1 VHKLRVI
8 RFLVCLSAAALPFA
22 AALLLPRVANAA
34 EAATKDAANAAK
46 PAPPARTSQLPKMSF
61 DGQPQSEPPSK
72 SPGESKP
79 DSAPKERPKK
89 TPAPD
94 EKPAP
99 EQGESSKT
107 GQPSPLSIP
116 FVEGYD
122 SLGLKIPDFDPVSG
136 ALKSWYS
143 IGTLR
148 RLDDKIVE
156 LRDSYLEL
164 YKTDG
169 SKEVSMDL
177 PKASLD
183 RFTRK
188 LESKVPVF
196 IWSDDFHITGATM
209 ELDTVS
215 KEASLGG
222 PVHVLIY
229 QFKDDPSAEENE
241 EEARNAPN
249 RANASGGATQG
260 EPPAGE
266 TNGAAAVKGEK
277 IN

>member
-1 VHKLRVI
+1 MHKLRVI
-8 RFLVCLSAAALPFA
+8 RFLVFLSAAAL
-22 AALLLPRVANAA
+22 ALPQGAHAA
-34 EAATKDAANAAK
+34 EDAANTGK
-46 PAPPARTSQLPKMSF
+46 TGAPPRVSQLPKMSF
-61 DGQPQSEPPSK
+61 DSQPQNEAPAK
-72 SPGESKP
+72 SPAEPKP
-79 DSAPKERPKK
+79 DTTPETSPKERPKK
-89 TPAPD
+89 TQASE
-94 EKPAP
+94 EKTAP
-99 EQGESSKT
+99 EQNAVGDKS
-107 GQPSPLSIP
+107 QSPLSIP

-143 IGTLR
+143 IGALR

-164 YKTDG
+164 YKGDG

-188 LESKVPVF
+188 VESKVPVA

-215 KEASLGG
+215 KEAHLGG

-229 QFKDDPSAEENE
+229 QFKDDASEGD
-241 EEARNAPN
+241 EAQETRDAAVGAN
-249 RANASGGATQG
+249 RG
-260 EPPAGE
+260 EPQTDGAR
-266 TNGAAAVKGEK
+266 GAAAVKAEK

>member
-1 VHKLRVI
+1 
-8 RFLVCLSAAALPFA
+8 
-22 AALLLPRVANAA
+22 
-34 EAATKDAANAAK
+34 
-46 PAPPARTSQLPKMSF
+46 MSF
-61 DGQPQSEPPSK
+61 DGQPQNEAPAK
-72 SPGESKP
+72 SPGEPKP
-79 DSAPKERPKK
+79 DGTPKESPKK
-89 TPAPD
+89 TPAPE

-99 EQGESSKT
+99 QQNEGIKT
-107 GQPSPLSIP
+107 SQPSPLSIP

-188 LESKVPVF
+188 VESKVPVS

-215 KEASLGG
+215 KEARLGG
-222 PVHVLIY
+222 PVRVLIY
-229 QFKDDPSAEENE
+229 QFKDNPSENDDADE
-241 EEARNAPN
+241 PRDAA
-249 RANASGGATQG
+249 GGATRS
-260 EPPAGE
+260 EPQTSEAG
-266 TNGAAAVKGEK
+266 GAAEVKSEK

>member
-8 RFLVCLSAAALPFA
+8 RFLVFLSAAALT
-22 AALLLPRVANAA
+22 LPQGAHAA
-34 EAATKDAANAAK
+34 EDAAKAGK
-46 PAPPARTSQLPKMSF
+46 KGAPPRASQLPKMSF
-61 DGQPQSEPPSK
+61 DGQPQNEAPSK
-72 SPGESKP
+72 SPGEPKP
-79 DSAPKERPKK
+79 DTAPKTTSKESPKT
-89 TPAPD
+89 TPASE

-99 EQGESSKT
+99 EQNEGGKT
-107 GQPSPLSIP
+107 SQPSPLSIP

-148 RLDDKIVE
+148 RLDDKFVE

-164 YKTDG
+164 YKSDG

-188 LESKVPVF
+188 VESKVPVA

-229 QFKDDPSAEENE
+229 QFKDEPSEGDAEETRD
-241 EEARNAPN
+241 AA
-249 RANASGGATQG
+249 GGPTRG
-260 EPPAGE
+260 EPQPGE
-266 TNGAAAVKGEK
+266 GRGAASSKGEK

>member
-1 VHKLRVI
+1 
-8 RFLVCLSAAALPFA
+8 
-22 AALLLPRVANAA
+22 
-34 EAATKDAANAAK
+34 
-46 PAPPARTSQLPKMSF
+46 MSF
-61 DGQPQSEPPSK
+61 DGQPQNEAPSK
-72 SPGESKP
+72 SPGEPKP
-79 DSAPKERPKK
+79 DTAPKTTSKESPKK
-89 TPAPD
+89 TPASE
-94 EKPAP
+94 EKPA
-99 EQGESSKT
+99 EQAEDGKT

-136 ALKSWYS
+136 SLKSWYS

-148 RLDDKIVE
+148 RLDDKFVE

-164 YKTDG
+164 YKSDG

-188 LESKVPVF
+188 VESKVPVA

-215 KEASLGG
+215 KEARLGG

-229 QFKDDPSAEENE
+229 QFKDDPSEKDDAEETRD
-241 EEARNAPN
+241 AA
-249 RANASGGATQG
+249 GGANRG
-260 EPPAGE
+260 EPQTGE
-266 TNGAAAVKGEK
+266 VRGAAAVKGEK

>member
-1 VHKLRVI
+1 MHKLRVI
-8 RFLVCLSAAALPFA
+8 RFLVFIYAAALT
-22 AALLLPRVANAA
+22 LPQGAHAA
-34 EAATKDAANAAK
+34 EDAAKAGK
-46 PAPPARTSQLPKMSF
+46 TGAPPRASQLPKMSF
-61 DGQPQSEPPSK
+61 DGQPQNEAPSK
-72 SPGESKP
+72 SPGEPKP
-79 DSAPKERPKK
+79 DTAPKTTPKESIKK
-89 TPAPD
+89 TPASE
-94 EKPAP
+94 EKPA
-99 EQGESSKT
+99 EQNEGGKT
-107 GQPSPLSIP
+107 NQPSPLSIP

-169 SKEVSMDL
+169 AKEMSMDL

-188 LESKVPVF
+188 VESKVPVF
-196 IWSDDFHITGATM
+196 IWSNDFQITGATM

-229 QFKDDPSAEENE
+229 QFKDEPSEGDDAEETRDATGGANRGE
-241 EEARNAPN
+241 PQTGEAR
-249 RANASGGATQG
+249 
-260 EPPAGE
+260 
-266 TNGAAAVKGEK
+266 GAAAVKGEK

>member
-1 VHKLRVI
+1 
-8 RFLVCLSAAALPFA
+8 
-22 AALLLPRVANAA
+22 
-34 EAATKDAANAAK
+34 
-46 PAPPARTSQLPKMSF
+46 MSF
-61 DGQPQSEPPSK
+61 DGQPQNEAPSK
-72 SPGESKP
+72 SPGEPKP
-79 DSAPKERPKK
+79 DTAPKTTSKESPKT
-89 TPAPD
+89 TPASE

-99 EQGESSKT
+99 EQNEGGKT
-107 GQPSPLSIP
+107 SQPSPLSIP

-148 RLDDKIVE
+148 RLDDKFVE

-164 YKTDG
+164 YKSDG

-188 LESKVPVF
+188 VESKVPVA

-229 QFKDDPSAEENE
+229 QFKDEPSEGDAEETRD
-241 EEARNAPN
+241 AA
-249 RANASGGATQG
+249 GGPTRG
-260 EPPAGE
+260 EPQPGE
-266 TNGAAAVKGEK
+266 GRGAASSKGEK

>member
-1 VHKLRVI
+1 
-8 RFLVCLSAAALPFA
+8 
-22 AALLLPRVANAA
+22 
-34 EAATKDAANAAK
+34 
-46 PAPPARTSQLPKMSF
+46 MSF
-61 DGQPQSEPPSK
+61 DGQLQNEAPSK
-72 SPGESKP
+72 PPAEPKP
-79 DSAPKERPKK
+79 ENAPKTSPNERPKK
-89 TPAPD
+89 TPAS
-94 EKPAP
+94 EGEPAP
-99 EQGESSKT
+99 KQNEDSKT
-107 GQPSPLSIP
+107 AQPSPLSIP

-136 ALKSWYS
+136 SLKSWYS

-169 SKEVSMDL
+169 SREVSMDL

-188 LESKVPVF
+188 LESKVPVA

-215 KEASLGG
+215 KEARLGG

-229 QFKDDPSAEENE
+229 QFKDDPSEGDEAKKTRDAAGGASRSEPQTD
-241 EEARNAPN
+241 EARD
-249 RANASGGATQG
+249 
-260 EPPAGE
+260 
-266 TNGAAAVKGEK
+266 AAAVKGEK

>member
-1 VHKLRVI
+1 MHKLRVI
-8 RFLVCLSAAALPFA
+8 GFLVFLSAAAPRLQQGAYA
-22 AALLLPRVANAA
+22 AEDAASAGKTGPPPRV
-34 EAATKDAANAAK
+34 
-46 PAPPARTSQLPKMSF
+46 SQLPKMSF
-61 DGQPQSEPPSK
+61 DGQPQSAAPSK
-72 SPGESKP
+72 PSGEPKPGIAP
-79 DSAPKERPKK
+79 TAPTAPIGPKESPKK
-89 TPAPD
+89 TPAPA
-94 EKPAP
+94 EKPEP
-99 EQGESSKT
+99 DQNDGSKT
-107 GQPSPLSIP
+107 NQPSPLSIP

-169 SKEVSMDL
+169 SKEMSMDL

-188 LESKVPVF
+188 VESKVPVF
-196 IWSDDFHITGATM
+196 IWSDDFEITGATM

-215 KEASLGG
+215 KEARLGG
-222 PVHVLIY
+222 PVRVLIY
-229 QFKDDPSAEENE
+229 QFKDDPSEGDAAEETGDAAGGANRE
-241 EEARNAPN
+241 KPQAGEAR
-249 RANASGGATQG
+249 
-260 EPPAGE
+260 
-266 TNGAAAVKGEK
+266 GAAPVKGEK

>member
-1 VHKLRVI
+1 MHKLRVI
-8 RFLVCLSAAALPFA
+8 RFLVFLSAAALT
-22 AALLLPRVANAA
+22 LPQGAHAA
-34 EAATKDAANAAK
+34 EDAAKAGK
-46 PAPPARTSQLPKMSF
+46 TGAPPRASQLPKMSF
-61 DGQPQSEPPSK
+61 DGQPQNEAPSK
-72 SPGESKP
+72 SPGEPKP
-79 DSAPKERPKK
+79 DTAPKTTPKESPKK
-89 TPAPD
+89 TPASE

-99 EQGESSKT
+99 EQNEGGKT
-107 GQPSPLSIP
+107 SQPSPLSIP

-136 ALKSWYS
+136 SLKSWYS

-148 RLDDKIVE
+148 RLDDKFVE

-164 YKTDG
+164 YKSDG

-188 LESKVPVF
+188 VESKVPVA

-215 KEASLGG
+215 KEARLGG

-229 QFKDDPSAEENE
+229 QFKDDPSEKDDAEETRD
-241 EEARNAPN
+241 AA
-249 RANASGGATQG
+249 GGANRG
-260 EPPAGE
+260 EPQTGE
-266 TNGAAAVKGEK
+266 VRGAAAVKGEK

>member
-1 VHKLRVI
+1 
-8 RFLVCLSAAALPFA
+8 LPQGA
-22 AALLLPRVANAA
+22 HAA
-34 EAATKDAANAAK
+34 EDAANAGK
-46 PAPPARTSQLPKMSF
+46 TGTPPRASQLPKMSF
-61 DGQPQSEPPSK
+61 DGQPQNEVPSK
-72 SPGESKP
+72 PPAEPKLEIT
-79 DSAPKERPKK
+79 PKESSGKNSASAEKSASEQNEGGK
-89 TPAPD
+89 TN
-94 EKPAP
+94 
-99 EQGESSKT
+99 
-107 GQPSPLSIP
+107 QPSPLSIP

-143 IGTLR
+143 IGTVR

-169 SKEVSMDL
+169 SKEMSMDL
-177 PKASLD
+177 PKAFLD

-188 LESKVPVF
+188 VESKVPVF
-196 IWSDDFHITGATM
+196 IWSNDLQITGATM

-229 QFKDDPSAEENE
+229 QFKDEPSEGDDAEETRDTAGGANRGE
-241 EEARNAPN
+241 PQTGEAR
-249 RANASGGATQG
+249 
-260 EPPAGE
+260 
-266 TNGAAAVKGEK
+266 GAAAGKGEK

>member
-1 VHKLRVI
+1 VHNLRVI
-8 RFLVCLSAAALPFA
+8 RFLVFLSAAALT
-22 AALLLPRVANAA
+22 LPQGAHAA
-34 EAATKDAANAAK
+34 EDAAKAGK
-46 PAPPARTSQLPKMSF
+46 TGAPPRASQLPKMSF
-61 DGQPQSEPPSK
+61 DGQPQNEAPSK
-72 SPGESKP
+72 SPGEPKP
-79 DSAPKERPKK
+79 DTAPKTTSKESPKK
-89 TPAPD
+89 TPASE

-99 EQGESSKT
+99 EQNEGGKT
-107 GQPSPLSIP
+107 SQPSPLSIP

-136 ALKSWYS
+136 SLKSWYS

-148 RLDDKIVE
+148 RLDDKFVE

-164 YKTDG
+164 YKSDG

-188 LESKVPVF
+188 VESKVPVA

-215 KEASLGG
+215 KEARLGG

-229 QFKDDPSAEENE
+229 QFKDDPSEKDDAEETRD
-241 EEARNAPN
+241 AA
-249 RANASGGATQG
+249 GGANRG
-260 EPPAGE
+260 EPQTGE
-266 TNGAAAVKGEK
+266 VRGAAAVKGEK

>member
-1 VHKLRVI
+1 MHNLRVL
-8 RFLVCLSAAALPFA
+8 RFLVFLSAAALT
-22 AALLLPRVANAA
+22 LPQGAHAA
-34 EAATKDAANAAK
+34 EDAAKAGK
-46 PAPPARTSQLPKMSF
+46 KGAPPRASQLPKMSF
-61 DGQPQSEPPSK
+61 DGQPQNEAPSK
-72 SPGESKP
+72 SPGEPKP
-79 DSAPKERPKK
+79 DTAPKTTSKESPKT
-89 TPAPD
+89 TPASE

-99 EQGESSKT
+99 EQNEGGKT
-107 GQPSPLSIP
+107 SQPSPLSIP

-169 SKEVSMDL
+169 AKEMSMDL

-188 LESKVPVF
+188 VESKVPVF
-196 IWSDDFHITGATM
+196 IWSSDFQITGATM

-229 QFKDDPSAEENE
+229 QFKDEPSEGDAEETRD
-241 EEARNAPN
+241 AA
-249 RANASGGATQG
+249 GGPTRG
-260 EPPAGE
+260 EPQPGE
-266 TNGAAAVKGEK
+266 GRGAASSKGEK